1 MTEKAESIKRAAQ
14 NIIMESRQRMSI
26 SGVEEV
32 LAFDEHIVEMKTTL
46 GELRV
51 QGEELKVEKLTVD
64 DGELVI
70 CGRITALGYEEPAV
84 SLRRRLFG

>member
-1 MTEKAESIKRAAQ
+1 
-14 NIIMESRQRMSI
+14 
-26 SGVEEV
+26 
-32 LAFDEHIVEMKTTL
+32 MKTTL